1 MAGAAGACAGV
12 RGCVPV
18 GGAGGPSPLAKSGD
32 GLQHKLS
39 MGLSRAAGVIA
50 LAAAFLPVDSSL
62 TAHQARQPLPDEL
75 RGRCPAFLGQPP
87 PLEVR
92 TGGGPM
98 EDSGLP
104 GLTEVMWVGPE
115 CLGVFAGSPA
125 VLKLDGSGGWLFAH
139 DFFGASIRTRGI
151 NNTVQVFHSADNGE
165 TWSYRSNVTSI
176 YWANL
181 FSVNGDI
188 YLLGTHGDD
197 FHIVSPPNTK
207 PMKGGPVTISKS
219 TDQGQ
224 SFGPPAVILQG
235 SYQTGPCPV
244 ISVNGT
250 LYRTMED
257 SSVGVGALLM
267 WADESADLLSP
278 ASWSHSASLVAPSA
292 PGGKHVDWQEGSAVE
307 SPSGEVWNVLRVNGQ
322 SVGWHNKAAIAVLD
336 QQLHKLRFKQ
346 WVDGPFGTSKFVVRR
361 DPESDRSTGASPRYF
376 AVSTNVT
383 AQAVALGAI
392 GARNNLVLST
402 SVDLLQWKVCTTL
415 LRDNTGFSPADSAK
429 YTGFEYPDWQFDGPA
444 DMLVGIR
451 TAYRGAAGA
460 GSSNRMTS
468 LRVQNFRDLC

>member
-1 MAGAAGACAGV
+1 MAAAAFNV
-12 RGCVPV
+12 
-18 GGAGGPSPLAKSGD
+18 
-32 GLQHKLS
+32 
-39 MGLSRAAGVIA
+39 A
-50 LAAAFLPVDSSL
+50 LAAAAFLRVDSL
-62 TAHQARQPLPDEL
+62 AHQPLPDEL

-87 PLEVR
+87 LEIR
-92 TGGGPM
+92 TGRGAM

-115 CLGVFAGSPA
+115 CLGVYAGSPA
-125 VLKLDGSGGWLFAH
+125 VLKLDGSGEWLFAH
-139 DFFGASIRTRGI
+139 DFFGASIRERGI
-151 NNTVQVFHSADNGE
+151 NNTVQVFHSADNGV
-165 TWSYRSNVTSI
+165 TWNYRSNVTNI

-181 FSVNGDI
+181 FSVKGDI

-219 TDQGQ
+219 TDHGQ

-278 ASWSHSASLVAPSA
+278 ESWSHSASLPAPPA
-292 PGGKHVDWQEGSAVE
+292 PGGKRVDWQEGSAVE
-307 SPSGEVWNVLRVNGQ
+307 SPSGEVWNMLRVNGQ
-322 SVGWHNKAAIAVLD
+322 SVDWHNKAAIAVLD
-336 QQLHKLRFKQ
+336 QQQKQVRFKQ

-361 DPESDRSTGASPRYF
+361 DPESDSSTSASPRYF

-383 AQAVALGAI
+383 AEAAALGTI

-402 SVDLLQWKVCTTL
+402 SLDLLQWKVCKTL
-415 LRDNTGFSPADSAK
+415 LRDNTGFTPADSAK
-429 YTGFEYPDWQFDGPA
+429 YTGFEYPDWQFDGPT

-451 TAYRGAAGA
+451 TAYRGAVDA

-468 LRVQNFRDLC
+468 LRVENFRDLC